1 MTSNKRQ
8 TETESTIDVI
18 TDSKHIQIADKSAS
32 FYWFVST
39 ILISKSSLGYILP
52 KEDEPVVTY
61 LRLYLCTC
69 TLERQLPNQLSVR
82 FFLADNEF
90 ERHRHYLR
98 HVFSFRKHKWLGQR

>member
-39 ILISKSSLGYILP
+39 ILISKSSLGYILS
-52 KEDEPVVTY
+52 KEDK
-61 LRLYLCTC
+61 
-69 TLERQLPNQLSVR
+69 LSSHIYVYIYVR
-82 FFLADNEF
+82 AL
-90 ERHRHYLR
+90 
-98 HVFSFRKHKWLGQR
+98 

>member
-52 KEDEPVVTY
+52 KEDK
-61 LRLYLCTC
+61 
-69 TLERQLPNQLSVR
+69 LSSHIYVYIYVR
-82 FFLADNEF
+82 AL
-90 ERHRHYLR
+90 
-98 HVFSFRKHKWLGQR
+98 